1 VSGGGARDT
10 SMFTLGL
17 THEGVTTMRKGRD
30 LFAQHLQFRIRDDT
44 DFGEVETHVCN
55 AYIRDSTY
63 YCSSGPVLQLPDA

>member
-1 VSGGGARDT
+1 
-10 SMFTLGL
+10 
-17 THEGVTTMRKGRD
+17 MRKGRD